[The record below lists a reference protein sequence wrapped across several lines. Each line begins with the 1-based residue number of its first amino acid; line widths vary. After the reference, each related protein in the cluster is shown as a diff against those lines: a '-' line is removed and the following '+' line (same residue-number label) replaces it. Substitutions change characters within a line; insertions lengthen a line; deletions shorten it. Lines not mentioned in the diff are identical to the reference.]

1 MDDDHFG
8 SGMIVASVIWIFL
21 CIILT
26 LIINST
32 WRVSAIRAGVGQ
44 YSSKTGDF
52 EWIEINEETTE
63 YSE

>member
-52 EWIEINEETTE
+52 EWIETNED
-63 YSE
+63 SE